1 MGCLFRFP
9 GGVPTPENLD
19 GLTPAELKAL
29 LLELLGRVRDLERQ
43 LAARDAEI
51 ARLKGLKGRPDIRPS
66 GMEPAAKAPDG
77 PSCGRRRGGGNK
89 TARRTIHED
98 RVIKAAVPAG
108 SRFKGYQSFVVQD
121 LVLRAHVL
129 RLRRER
135 WLTPEGQHMTAPL
148 PVGMVGHFGPELR
161 CFVLAQYH
169 QGQVTVA
176 RLMAQLRAIGID
188 ISQRQVMRLLIGGQ
202 DGFVTEARDVL
213 RAGLETASWISVDD
227 TGARH
232 AGANGVCTQIGNQDF
247 AWFGSST
254 NKSRLNFLG
263 LAKTCAKLGVSFW
276 DYLGHRLSVAGA
288 ATVPALPDLVRLRA
302 TA

>member
-1 MGCLFRFP
+1 LGIPLAGVFRFL
-9 GGVPTPENLD
+9 GTVPTPENLD

-66 GMEPAAKAPDG
+66 GMEPGDKAPAG
-77 PSCGRRRGGGNK
+77 PSSGPRRGGGNK

-98 RVIKAAVPAG
+98 RVIQAAVPAG

-135 WLTPEGQHMTAPL
+135 WLTPAGQRITAPL
-148 PVGMVGHFGPELR
+148 PAGMVGHFGPELR
-161 CFVLAQYH
+161 RFVLAQYH

-176 RLMAQLRAIGID
+176 RLVAQLRAIGID
-188 ISQRQVMRLLIGGQ
+188 ISQRQVMRLLIAGQ
-202 DGFVTEARDVL
+202 DGFLAEARDVL
-213 RAGLETASWISVDD
+213 RAGLETAPWISVDD

-232 AGANGVCTQIGNQDF
+232 AGANGICTQIGNQDF
-247 AWFGSST
+247 T
-254 NKSRLNFLG
+254 
-263 LAKTCAKLGVSFW
+263 
-276 DYLGHRLSVAGA
+276 
-288 ATVPALPDLVRLRA
+288 
-302 TA
+302 